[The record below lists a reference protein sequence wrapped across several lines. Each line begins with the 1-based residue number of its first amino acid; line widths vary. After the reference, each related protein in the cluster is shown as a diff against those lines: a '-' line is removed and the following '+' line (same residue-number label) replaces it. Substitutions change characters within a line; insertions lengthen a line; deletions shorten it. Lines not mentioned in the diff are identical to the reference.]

1 MPKRT
6 RKQTQDI
13 NQFAADVVRRS
24 TGIDSRL
31 GDESPATLFTPRK
44 GPKCEPPPWNP
55 SPGAAEPDRATISQ
69 VMAAMG
75 RRGGLKGAATLNA
88 RLTPAQRKRSAQR
101 AAAARWG
108 KKG

>member
-24 TGIDSRL
+24 TGSELPI
-31 GDESPATLFTPRK
+31 PNQAV
-44 GPKCEPPPWNP
+44 
-55 SPGAAEPDRATISQ
+55 ISQ

-75 RRGGLKGAATLNA
+75 RKGGLKGAATLNA
-88 RLTPAQRKRSAQR
+88 RLSPAQRKKSAQR
-101 AAAARWG
+101 AARARWG
-108 KKG
+108 KTAAK

>member
-24 TGIDSRL
+24 IRIPL
-31 GDESPATLFTPRK
+31 KEEIMPFTPNNDPDAK
-44 GPKCEPPPWNP
+44 GDPPPWNP
-55 SPGAAEPDRATISQ
+55 RAVPAEPDRATISQ

-75 RRGGLKGAATLNA
+75 RKGGLKGAATLNA
-88 RLTPAQRKRSAQR
+88 RLSPAQRKASARR
-101 AAAARWG
+101 AARARWG
-108 KKG
+108 KKS

>member
-6 RKQTQDI
+6 RNQSQDI

-24 TGIDSRL
+24 TGI
-31 GDESPATLFTPRK
+31 EPATP
-44 GPKCEPPPWNP
+44 NQ
-55 SPGAAEPDRATISQ
+55 AVISQ

-88 RLTPAQRKRSAQR
+88 RLSPAQRKASARR
-101 AAAARWG
+101 AAQVRWG
-108 KKG
+108 DRANKAAK

>member
-6 RKQTQDI
+6 RNQDI
-13 NQFAADVVRRS
+13 NQFAADVVRKS
-24 TGIDSRL
+24 TGS
-31 GDESPATLFTPRK
+31 
-44 GPKCEPPPWNP
+44 EPPTP
-55 SPGAAEPDRATISQ
+55 SQSVISQ

-88 RLTPAQRKRSAQR
+88 RLTPAQRKKSAQR

-108 KKG
+108 KPPKAAN

>member
-24 TGIDSRL
+24 TGI
-31 GDESPATLFTPRK
+31 ETAATPNQALV
-44 GPKCEPPPWNP
+44 
-55 SPGAAEPDRATISQ
+55 SQ

-75 RRGGLKGAATLNA
+75 RKGGLKGAATLNA
-88 RLTPAQRKRSAQR
+88 RLSPAQRKKSAQN
-101 AAAARWG
+101 AARARWA
-108 KKG
+108 KKDKVVSSA

>member
-6 RKQTQDI
+6 RKEFQDI
-13 NQFAADVVRRS
+13 NQFAASALKRTIEAS
-24 TGIDSRL
+24 EGT
-31 GDESPATLFTPRK
+31 
-44 GPKCEPPPWNP
+44 
-55 SPGAAEPDRATISQ
+55 AEPDRATIAQ

-108 KKG
+108 KKK